1 MFARLNRIRFRHVVL
16 TASGLVAVLLAIGLA
31 TREDIASKPY
41 LKIAG
46 SGFMFN
52 YRVADAFYGFT
63 AVVQKPVK
71 AYSQIVARF
80 EDPAGGP
87 PIEISQVVTPRSDR
101 YGIRTPPLHGIEKDK
116 PYKVSVR
123 LVQNGDEAVLFTES
137 FTVASMMSD
146 AVMPPEPLTIGPGYT
161 RNPHLP
167 KAWQVPQRD

>member
-1 MFARLNRIRFRHVVL
+1 MLASLDRIRFHHVVL
-16 TASGLVAVLLAIGLA
+16 SGIGLVAVLLALGLA

-46 SGFMFN
+46 SGFIFN

-71 AYSQIVARF
+71 AYSQIEASF
-80 EDPAGGP
+80 ENPAGGP
-87 PIEISQVVTPRSDR
+87 PIKVNQVVTPRTAR
-101 YGIRTPPLHGIEKDK
+101 YGIRTPPLRGIEKDK

-123 LVQNGDEAVLFTES
+123 LLQNGDGAVLFDDS
-137 FTVASMMSD
+137 FTVASQMSD

-161 RNPHLP
+161 QNPHLP
-167 KAWQVPQRD
+167 KEWQVPRQN